1 MIVNLNLQDKTII
14 VIGGGNEAQKRI
26 NYLLK
31 QDCEIT
37 VISDSI
43 NSQINKWVKAK
54 KIKFKKQKIQDTKF
68 ISKFKPHM
76 IITTTNNKA
85 INQKIINSAKRNK
98 IIAYSS
104 DNPDESD
111 FSNPAII
118 DFENMIQ
125 IAIFTGGQS
134 PAMSKKIKTKSE
146 KILKKIITK
155 EDIAQIKIQKIA
167 RKLAKE
173 TIPTQTQRRECLHS
187 IMIDNEIDQ
196 LIKDGKLEM
205 NQNIINARV
214 TFRNAP
220 IHILEKF
227 TIRNVENAYEQFKK
241 HSGLDECVIIQTCNR
256 IELFGKSK
264 TYDQEKIKK
273 TWASLTGLEEEI
285 CNDNLEFV
293 ENHEALHHLLKLT
306 SGLDS
311 MVIGEEQILGQIK
324 NSITSARQ
332 VKASGQHLNTLFD
345 KAIRIGT
352 RIRNSSGIGRGGIS
366 VGSMAVKLVEEN
378 IDELK
383 TKKILLIGTGEVST
397 LVAKSLQ
404 RRGYSFDVTSRTIGR
419 SHTFCETMGGEPVK
433 FEKVFSGFDN
443 YDVLFVATTAP
454 YFLVTYE
461 RIMDAMKGK
470 KNGMMVLDLSNP
482 RTVDEKV
489 ATIGG
494 VKLMNLDQIAEM
506 VEKNMNARLNKVKSI
521 ENIINEEVSVLE
533 ASMKRLDA
541 EPLVKDVFKSI
552 ECLREKELRKALQM
566 LDEKDE
572 KKIRIIEEL
581 TKAVVESIV
590 STPMNNIRKA
600 SEQGKPDIL
609 ELASKLFDYKKQNQ
623 VD

>member
-1 MIVNLNLQDKTII
+1 
-14 VIGGGNEAQKRI
+14 
-26 NYLLK
+26 
-31 QDCEIT
+31 
-37 VISDSI
+37 
-43 NSQINKWVKAK
+43 
-54 KIKFKKQKIQDTKF
+54 
-68 ISKFKPHM
+68 
-76 IITTTNNKA
+76 
-85 INQKIINSAKRNK
+85 
-98 IIAYSS
+98 
-104 DNPDESD
+104 
-111 FSNPAII
+111 
-118 DFENMIQ
+118 
-125 IAIFTGGQS
+125 
-134 PAMSKKIKTKSE
+134 
-146 KILKKIITK
+146 
-155 EDIAQIKIQKIA
+155 
-167 RKLAKE
+167 
-173 TIPTQTQRRECLHS
+173 
-187 IMIDNEIDQ
+187 
-196 LIKDGKLEM
+196 M

-227 TIRNVENAYEQFKK
+227 TIRDMENAYEQFKK

-273 TWASLTGLEEEI
+273 TWASLTGLEEEM
-285 CNDNLEFV
+285 CNENLEFV

-352 RIRNSSGIGRGGIS
+352 RIRNSSGIGKGGIS
-366 VGSMAVKLVEEN
+366 VGSMAVKLAEEN

-404 RRGYSFDVTSRTIGR
+404 RRGYAFDVTSRTIGR

-433 FEKVFSGFDN
+433 FEEVFSGFDN

-454 YFLVTYE
+454 YFLVTHE
-461 RIMDAMKGK
+461 RIMEAMKEK

-482 RTVDEKV
+482 RTVDEKI

-552 ECLREKELRKALQM
+552 EYLREKELRKALQM
-566 LDEKDE
+566 LGEKDE
-572 KKIRIIEEL
+572 KKIKIIEEL

-600 SEQGKPDIL
+600 SEQGKPDVL

-623 VD
+623 TD

>member
-1 MIVNLNLQDKTII
+1 
-14 VIGGGNEAQKRI
+14 
-26 NYLLK
+26 
-31 QDCEIT
+31 
-37 VISDSI
+37 
-43 NSQINKWVKAK
+43 
-54 KIKFKKQKIQDTKF
+54 
-68 ISKFKPHM
+68 
-76 IITTTNNKA
+76 
-85 INQKIINSAKRNK
+85 
-98 IIAYSS
+98 
-104 DNPDESD
+104 
-111 FSNPAII
+111 
-118 DFENMIQ
+118 
-125 IAIFTGGQS
+125 
-134 PAMSKKIKTKSE
+134 
-146 KILKKIITK
+146 
-155 EDIAQIKIQKIA
+155 
-167 RKLAKE
+167 
-173 TIPTQTQRRECLHS
+173 
-187 IMIDNEIDQ
+187 
-196 LIKDGKLEM
+196 M

-227 TIRNVENAYEQFKK
+227 TLRDIENAYEQFKK

-264 TYDQEKIKK
+264 TYDKEKIKK
-273 TWASLTGLEEEI
+273 TWASLAGLEEEM
-285 CNDNLEFV
+285 CNENLEFV
-293 ENHEALHHLLKLT
+293 ENQEALHHLLKLT

-366 VGSMAVKLVEEN
+366 VGSMAVKLAEEN

-404 RRGYSFDVTSRTIGR
+404 RRGYAFDVTSRTMGR

-433 FEKVFSGFDN
+433 FEEVLSGFDN

-454 YFLVTYE
+454 YFLVTHE
-461 RIMDAMKGK
+461 RIMEAMKEK
-470 KNGMMVLDLSNP
+470 KNGLMVLDLSNP

-552 ECLREKELRKALQM
+552 EYLREKEFRKALQM

-572 KKIRIIEEL
+572 KKIKIIEEL

-600 SEQGKPDIL
+600 SEQGKPDVL

>member
-1 MIVNLNLQDKTII
+1 
-14 VIGGGNEAQKRI
+14 
-26 NYLLK
+26 
-31 QDCEIT
+31 
-37 VISDSI
+37 
-43 NSQINKWVKAK
+43 
-54 KIKFKKQKIQDTKF
+54 
-68 ISKFKPHM
+68 
-76 IITTTNNKA
+76 
-85 INQKIINSAKRNK
+85 
-98 IIAYSS
+98 
-104 DNPDESD
+104 
-111 FSNPAII
+111 
-118 DFENMIQ
+118 
-125 IAIFTGGQS
+125 
-134 PAMSKKIKTKSE
+134 
-146 KILKKIITK
+146 
-155 EDIAQIKIQKIA
+155 
-167 RKLAKE
+167 
-173 TIPTQTQRRECLHS
+173 
-187 IMIDNEIDQ
+187 
-196 LIKDGKLEM
+196 M

-227 TIRNVENAYEQFKK
+227 TIRDIENAYEQFKK

-273 TWASLTGLEEEI
+273 TWASLTGLEEEM
-285 CNDNLEFV
+285 CNENLEFV
-293 ENHEALHHLLKLT
+293 ENQEALHHLLKLT

-366 VGSMAVKLVEEN
+366 VGSMAVKLAEEN

-404 RRGYSFDVTSRTIGR
+404 RRGYAFDVTSRTMGR

-433 FEKVFSGFDN
+433 FEEVLSGFGN
-443 YDVLFVATTAP
+443 YDILFVATTAP
-454 YFLVTYE
+454 YFLVTHE
-461 RIMDAMKGK
+461 RIMEAMKEK

-552 ECLREKELRKALQM
+552 EYLREKELRKALQM

-572 KKIRIIEEL
+572 KKIKIIEEL

-600 SEQGKPDIL
+600 SEQGKPDVL